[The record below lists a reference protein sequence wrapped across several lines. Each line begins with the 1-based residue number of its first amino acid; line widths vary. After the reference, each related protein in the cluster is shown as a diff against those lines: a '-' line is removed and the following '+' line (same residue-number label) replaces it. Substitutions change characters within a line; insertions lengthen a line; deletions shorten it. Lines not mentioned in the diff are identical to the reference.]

1 MVQDHGNATLAEYC
15 EYFGERYNVWVCGS
29 VMCCALQKQQPTR
42 EKTLRSRQ
50 ANTERVQKLRVEYW
64 EKVKHIEVENLAF
77 LDEIGVLLGL
87 TRTYGSSNRGS
98 RVYEFK
104 PYY

>member
-1 MVQDHGNATLAEYC
+1 VLCIAKTTTNP
-15 EYFGERYNVWVCGS
+15 R
-29 VMCCALQKQQPTR
+29 K
-42 EKTLRSRQ
+42 KTLRSRQ
-50 ANTERVQKLRVEYW
+50 ANTERAQKLRVEYW

-87 TRTYGSSNRGS
+87 TRTHGSSNRGS

>member
-1 MVQDHGNATLAEYC
+1 MVQDHGDATLAEYC
-15 EYFGERYNVWVCGS
+15 EYFGEQYNVWVCSS
-29 VMCCALQKQQPTR
+29 VMCIAKKTNNPR
-42 EKTLRSRQ
+42 KKTLRSRQ

-87 TRTYGSSNRGS
+87 TRTHGSSNRGS